1 MLSLISNYMS
11 GDYDKLL
18 GDLQENS
25 ARNVDLRLALKHAHQ
40 KIDELEKEVF
50 RYKMLMAGK
59 DEMMNSLGW
68 SVNKPEEKYKGDT

>member
-1 MLSLISNYMS
+1 MS

-18 GDLQENS
+18 GDLQENET
-25 ARNVDLRLALKHAHQ
+25 RNKDLKLALKHAYQ
-40 KIDELEKEVF
+40 KIEELEKEVF

-68 SVNKPEEKYKGDT
+68 AVKKPEEKYNGDV

>member
-1 MLSLISNYMS
+1 MS

-50 RYKMLMAGK
+50 RYKMLLAGK
-59 DEMMNSLGW
+59 DEMI
-68 SVNKPEEKYKGDT
+68 